1 MYKKNKREWHK
12 LVKIKYL
19 ELIEVIKLEHIIFLK
34 RELQIIELI

>member
-19 ELIEVIKLEHIIFLK
+19 VLIEVIKLEHIISHK
-34 RELQIIELI
+34 KELLIIELI